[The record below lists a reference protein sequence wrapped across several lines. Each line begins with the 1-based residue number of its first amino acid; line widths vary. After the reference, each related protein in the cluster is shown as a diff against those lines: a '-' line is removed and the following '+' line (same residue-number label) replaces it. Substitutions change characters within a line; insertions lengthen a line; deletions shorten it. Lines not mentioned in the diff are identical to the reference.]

1 MSTIDRPRILIV
13 GAGVAAVE
21 TLLALRHIVGEQVL
35 IELLAPERAF
45 IHRPASVATPFG
57 FGAPAPLDLDELAH
71 RFGAGLHHGSMSLVD
86 HDDRLVIATPSG
98 EAIPYDL
105 LVVAVGAVPCPGVRG
120 AVTFA
125 GQQDAPA
132 LEHLL
137 DGVATGEL
145 QSIAFTL
152 PTGSSWSLPVYE
164 LAVMASVELR
174 NRGVANPELTVVTPE
189 SEPLRIFGD
198 AAGVAVREMLAIR
211 GIGLETSAQPVEAH
225 DGRLI
230 LNGAA
235 PLEVDAVVA
244 LPRLAGPHLR
254 GVRSDPDGYIPVDA
268 HGRVPGM
275 QGVYAAGDATSFPIK
290 QGGLAAQQADAVA
303 EAIAQ
308 DIGARDDAAPF
319 RPVLRGLLLTGGA
332 PLYLR
337 AELHRPDAT
346 ATATALRGESSGRA
360 LWWPPGKVAG
370 RYLAPYLADA
380 RPRDLA
386 GEPLA
391 DRRPGAAA
399 PDHDEAFELAL
410 LLAEE
415 DARLGDYRQALHA
428 LDAAAALSGGVL
440 PHHWA
445 ESRSAWWRELS
456 RSG

>member
-1 MSTIDRPRILIV
+1 MSVADHPRILIA
-13 GAGVAAVE
+13 GGGVAAVE
-21 TLLALRHIVGEQVL
+21 ALLALRHMVGEQVL
-35 IELLAPERAF
+35 VELLAPERAF
-45 IHRPASVATPFG
+45 VHRPASVATPFG
-57 FGAPAPLDLDELAH
+57 FGAPAPLDLGELA
-71 RFGAGLHHGSMSLVD
+71 RRLGAGFHHGAMSLVD
-86 HDDRLVIATPSG
+86 HDDRLVVATPSG

-105 LVVAVGAVPCPGVRG
+105 LVVAVGAVPCPAVRG

-125 GQQDAPA
+125 GPQDAPA

-137 DGVATGEL
+137 DAVVAGEL
-145 QSIAFTL
+145 HSIAFTV
-152 PTGSSWSLPVYE
+152 PTGASWSLPVYE

-174 NRGVANPELTVVTPE
+174 DRGVADPELTVVTPE
-189 SEPLRIFGD
+189 REPLLIFGE
-198 AAGVAVREMLAIR
+198 AAGAAVRDMLTAR
-211 GIGLETSAQPVEAH
+211 GIGLETSARPVEAH
-225 DGRLI
+225 GGRLI
-230 LNGAA
+230 LDGAP
-235 PLEVDAVVA
+235 PLEADAVVA

-254 GVRSDPDGYIPVDA
+254 GLPSDGDGYVPVDA
-268 HGRVPGM
+268 NGRVPGM
-275 QGVYAAGDATSFPIK
+275 QGVYAAGDATSFPVK
-290 QGGLAAQQADAVA
+290 QGGLATQQADAVA

-308 DIGARDDAAPF
+308 DIGARANAAPF

-337 AELHRPDAT
+337 AELHRPT
-346 ATATALRGESSGRA
+346 ATATARTLRGETSGRA

-386 GEPLA
+386 AEPLA

-415 DARLGDYRQALHA
+415 DAKLGDYHQALHA

-440 PHHWA
+440 PDRWA
-445 ESRSAWWRELS
+445 ESRSAWQQELS
-456 RSG
+456 RTS